1 MPRYAFTFKK
11 DDIFV
16 EFVTSD
22 KDVVERQFQIW
33 VADADDYAS
42 KHIKKNVKK
51 QASSPVQEKSAEQ
64 VVEAPVEE
72 TKIVESSSFEPQA
85 IVNEAPVDAVAEP
98 PIESIIEPVMEP
110 QVEQVVQP
118 VVESAQVAPVETQV
132 ASEPA
137 LKAEPQ
143 PDSSFIGFKIE
154 QETQV
159 EETQITETPQSPEVF
174 DNASNLLRTI
184 NTIQNPTQD
193 DKQVETVNFEDV
205 LEKSIENPT
214 FEPATGNKDQVFL
227 NLIRSKNTND
237 KFHALMITSYYLS
250 EFEKRER
257 FTLKQINSKLMQNLS
272 MAIDHTTLQEAIN
285 QQFIELV
292 PDLTGTSEV
301 GEYRLTNLGEE
312 FFAKI

>member
-51 QASSPVQEKSAEQ
+51 AAPSPVQEQPAEQ
-64 VVEAPVEE
+64 VVEAPAEEAKAVEISSVTPQDIANE
-72 TKIVESSSFEPQA
+72 VPVE
-85 IVNEAPVDAVAEP
+85 AVAEP
-98 PIESIIEPVMEP
+98 SVEPTIDPIVEQP
-110 QVEQVVQP
+110 VEQVVES
-118 VVESAQVAPVETQV
+118 VVEPIQAASAEPQVV
-132 ASEPA
+132 SEPA

-143 PDSSFIGFKIE
+143 PDSNFIGFKIE
-154 QETQV
+154 QEPQV
-159 EETQITETPQSPEVF
+159 EEAQITENSQSPEVF

-184 NTIQNPTQD
+184 NTIQNPAQEE
-193 DKQVETVNFEDV
+193 KQVETVNFEDV
-205 LEKSIENPT
+205 LDKSIENPT
-214 FEPATGNKDQVFL
+214 FEPAAGNKDQVFL

-250 EFEKRER
+250 EFEKKER

-285 QQFIELV
+285 QHFIELV

>member
-42 KHIKKNVKK
+42 KHIKKNMKK
-51 QASSPVQEKSAEQ
+51 ATPSLLQEQPTEQ
-64 VVEAPVEE
+64 VVEPPSAEHQQ
-72 TKIVESSSFEPQA
+72 IA
-85 IVNEAPVDAVAEP
+85 NEAPVEAVVEP
-98 PIESIIEPVMEP
+98 LVEAIIEP
-110 QVEQVVQP
+110 QVEP
-118 VVESAQVAPVETQV
+118 VIEAVEPNQIASVEPHVAPEST
-132 ASEPA
+132 

-154 QETQV
+154 QEAQV
-159 EETQITETPQSPEVF
+159 EEAPEVF

-184 NTIQNPTQD
+184 NTIQNPPQEEE
-193 DKQVETVNFEDV
+193 KQAETVNFEDV

-214 FEPATGNKDQVFL
+214 FEPAAGNKDQIFL

-237 KFHALMITSYYLS
+237 RFHALMITSYYLS

-285 QQFIELV
+285 QNFIELV

-312 FFAKI
+312 FFARI

>member
-51 QASSPVQEKSAEQ
+51 AAPSAVQEPLAEQ
-64 VVEAPVEE
+64 VITAPIDEAKTVESPSVEPQVIAHEVPVE
-72 TKIVESSSFEPQA
+72 TAVEPS
-85 IVNEAPVDAVAEP
+85 
-98 PIESIIEPVMEP
+98 IES
-110 QVEQVVQP
+110 QVEQVVEPIQTP
-118 VVESAQVAPVETQV
+118 PAEPQVAP
-132 ASEPA
+132 EPA

-154 QETQV
+154 QEPQV
-159 EETQITETPQSPEVF
+159 EEAQNQVPQSPEVF

-184 NTIQNPTQD
+184 NTIQNPPQEEV
-193 DKQVETVNFEDV
+193 KQVETVNFEDV

-214 FEPATGNKDQVFL
+214 FEPAAGNKDQVFL

-285 QQFIELV
+285 QHFIELV
-292 PDLTGTSEV
+292 LDLTGTSEV